1 MSGKTRRHVTG
12 LRSSTVGP
20 LAMYSAGQQ
29 CYILALA
36 MPPYDDGRSSLRTSV
51 RAFFADG
58 GRSSASAAGSS
69 MSPFLYSAARYL
81 III

>member
-1 MSGKTRRHVTG
+1 MLYWPSI
-12 LRSSTVGP
+12 P
-20 LAMYSAGQQ
+20 D
-29 CYILALA
+29 
-36 MPPYDDGRSSLRTSV
+36 YDDGRSSLRTSV

-81 III
+81 GK